1 MVLKKTYHGLISFM
15 LRLAGLDFNWYKIFY
30 IRVIYAIPFVEP
42 FLQLIR
48 SRSRAKL
55 PFGPESVPHLKPGGV
70 VLDIGANVGSISSLF
85 LTLGLT
91 VHAYE
96 PDSRCIAML
105 KRRFKWVKKDR
116 IFIHHNAISNQ
127 NEKVTLNYGST
138 TTESNSILKNKPGAD
153 GSTGLESV
161 TAISIQ
167 DVIDQLGYVSLIKMD
182 IEGAEYD
189 VLDILLKPENIHK
202 FGICLVEVHAK
213 KIPGLMARQKILEE
227 HIKNMRLTNR
237 IMLTWH

>member
-1 MVLKKTYHGLISFM
+1 MYLKKIYHGLISFV
-15 LRLAGLDFNWYKIFY
+15 LKLAGLNFNWYKIFY
-30 IRVIYAIPFVEP
+30 IRVFYALPFVDP
-42 FLQLIR
+42 FLQLVR
-48 SRSRAKL
+48 SKSKAREL
-55 PFGPESVPHLKPGGV
+55 FGPESEKHLKYRNI

-105 KRRFKWVKKDR
+105 KRRFKWINKDR

-127 NEKVTLNYGST
+127 NEEVTLNYGSI
-138 TTESNSILKNKPGAD
+138 TTESNSIIKNKPGAD
-153 GSTGLESV
+153 GSTGIESV

-167 DVIDQLGYVSLIKMD
+167 NVIDQLGYVSLIKMD

-189 VLDILLKPENIHK
+189 VLDVLLKSENIQK

-213 KIPGLMARQKILEE
+213 KIPDLMPRQKILEE
-227 HIKNMRLTNR
+227 RIENMGLTKR
-237 IMLTWH
+237 IILTWH